1 MITRRELRQGSW
13 RSRRGD
19 FTVSEVRHV
28 LRERRRL
35 VAGAMLMLTAA
46 AVILGLL
53 REPSYTAEAVVVV
66 EPRRGFEAGTESGTS
81 LQDITRAV
89 SEDGRFIAAAADRA
103 GWKKGEDAFGERLEP
118 VPASGAADETRLLVR
133 FSSPTAAEAEKAANA
148 YGKVFVERV
157 NELGEERLAGGTLGA
172 TASLEKRAVVP
183 ENFLGAR
190 LLPYAAG
197 GIILGGIVGGLL
209 AVALEPRSRLW
220 RGVRDAEATLRVPV
234 LGAIPEYG
242 HLAEE
247 E

>member
-1 MITRRELRQGSW
+1 MFARRELQQSSW

-19 FTVSEVRHV
+19 FTVSEARHV
-28 LRERRRL
+28 IRERRRL
-35 VAGAMLMLTAA
+35 VAGVMLALTVA
-46 AVILGLL
+46 AVILGFL

-66 EPRRGFEAGTESGTS
+66 EPRRGFEAGAESEMS

-89 SEDGRFIAAAADRA
+89 SEDRGFMAAAADRA
-103 GWKKGEDAFGERLEP
+103 GWEEDAFGERLEP
-118 VPASGAADETRLLVR
+118 VPASGAADETRLLVH
-133 FSSPTAAEAEKAANA
+133 FSGPTAAAAEKAANA
-148 YGKVFVERV
+148 YAEVFVERV
-157 NELGEERLAGGTLGA
+157 NQLGGERLAGGTLGA
-172 TASLEKRAVVP
+172 TASLEKKAVVP
-183 ENFLGAR
+183 EALPGVR

-197 GIILGGIVGGLL
+197 GLVLGAVIGSLF

-242 HLAEE
+242 RPVEE